1 MSKATK
7 KSSGSFLPPPPKD
20 DSSTGNLVATILSA
34 YDLPYQGE
42 TIEPSYVSMSVLGK
56 EVRTGAP
63 NLRHKERN
71 SFKFDGSNGSSAKNE
86 LSVSAPLN
94 TLYPRTVTFKVVVEN
109 HETLVAKCDLSST
122 IRINET
128 QWLILNLR
136 PESKID
142 QDQTEDGDEG
152 TSTPTLRLKIVL
164 SGPYRGEV
172 AAIISLA
179 TSWFKVVDTVESAS
193 STAVTSLTEH
203 LPKSFPGAKFLL
215 VPTVPIGAAAVA
227 LLPVGAGILVLGLPF
242 FLPLL
247 VILLAMLS
255 TALVLGS
262 GVYLSSPKGRESASI
277 LLTPIYSTLRS
288 TSAGQRLIYQ
298 TGPRPSPVAISRT
311 VLPTDAIGK
320 LIVSLT
326 IDFIGSSS
334 YLIPGVGEAFDVTWA
349 PIQTILLMAM
359 YDDTMPSLKYIS
371 FMEEILPFTDLLPSG
386 TLGWV
391 REYSPLLFEEGLKK
405 VEDFKVVVR
414 GNS

>member
-1 MSKATK
+1 M
-7 KSSGSFLPPPPKD
+7 
-20 DSSTGNLVATILSA
+20 
-34 YDLPYQGE
+34 
-42 TIEPSYVSMSVLGK
+42 
-56 EVRTGAP
+56 
-63 NLRHKERN
+63 
-71 SFKFDGSNGSSAKNE
+71 
-86 LSVSAPLN
+86 
-94 TLYPRTVTFKVVVEN
+94 TFKVVVEN

>member
-1 MSKATK
+1 
-7 KSSGSFLPPPPKD
+7 
-20 DSSTGNLVATILSA
+20 
-34 YDLPYQGE
+34 
-42 TIEPSYVSMSVLGK
+42 
-56 EVRTGAP
+56 
-63 NLRHKERN
+63 
-71 SFKFDGSNGSSAKNE
+71 
-86 LSVSAPLN
+86 
-94 TLYPRTVTFKVVVEN
+94 VVEN

-193 STAVTSLTEH
+193 SSAVTSLTEH